1 MIKKSIFYWSPFIDH
16 VGTTISSRNS
26 ITSLKKFGKKK
37 FSVTVIN
44 VFGEWDE
51 YKDLLDEIN
60 VNIINLNLNKELP
73 IFKNRGFIFS
83 RLFYFKVFFLA
94 FIPLFKILKNKKPD
108 YLIVSLITF
117 LPLILNFLFSF
128 KTKII
133 MRISGFPKLN
143 LMRFYFWKLMFSRV
157 EWIFSPTQTTNELLK
172 KKFKNFDKK
181 FKLLRDPIFSYSDLM
196 DIKRKNKKFER
207 KNFYVSAGRLT
218 KQKNFEFLIR
228 GVSEYNK
235 INEKK
240 IKVIVIGDGEDKN
253 KLINLTKTLK
263 VQEDIQFIGFKKD
276 VFEYFLNAKALIC
289 TSLWE
294 DPGFVLIEAGIANLP
309 VISNSCKSG
318 PIEILRHEE
327 NGYLYSYNST
337 DDFLKKIKNFEFE
350 NQKNINKKIV
360 MMKKF
365 SRNFSIF
372 KFYRNFT
379 KYV

>member
-337 DDFLKKIKNFEFE
+337 DDFLKKLKNFECE

>member
-196 DIKRKNKKFER
+196 DIKRKNKKVER

-263 VQEDIQFIGFKKD
+263 VQEHIQFIGFKKD

-337 DDFLKKIKNFEFE
+337 DDFLKKLKNFECE

>member
-1 MIKKSIFYWSPFIDH
+1 VIKKSIFYWSPFIDH

-51 YKDLLDEIN
+51 YKDFLGKIN
-60 VNIINLNLNKELP
+60 VNIVNLNLKKGLP
-73 IFKNRGFIFS
+73 LFKNNGFIFS
-83 RLFYFKVFFLA
+83 RIFYFKIFFLC

-117 LPLILNFLFSF
+117 LPLTLNFFFSF

-143 LMRFYFWKLMFSRV
+143 FMRFYFWKFMFSKV
-157 EWIFSPTQTTNELLK
+157 EWIFSPTQITNELLK
-172 KKFKNFDKK
+172 KKFKNFDRK
-181 FKLLRDPIFSYSDLM
+181 FKLLRDPIFSYSDLR
-196 DIKRKNKKFER
+196 DIKRKSKKVKKE
-207 KNFYVSAGRLT
+207 NFYLSVGRLT

-235 INEKK
+235 TNEKK
-240 IKVIVIGDGEDKN
+240 IKVIVIGEGEDKN

-263 VQEDIQFIGFKKD
+263 IEEYIKFLGFKKD

-309 VISNSCKSG
+309 VISNACKSG
-318 PIEILRHEE
+318 PIEILKHKE
-327 NGYLYSYNST
+327 NGYLYLYNSM
-337 DDFLKKIKNFEFE
+337 DDFLKKIKDFECE
-350 NQKNINKKIV
+350 NPKTINQKII

-372 KFYRNFT
+372 KFYKNFT

>member
-51 YKDLLDEIN
+51 YKDFLGKIN
-60 VNIINLNLNKELP
+60 VNIVNLNLKKGLP
-73 IFKNRGFIFS
+73 LFKNNGFIFS
-83 RLFYFKVFFLA
+83 RIFYFKIFFLC

-117 LPLILNFLFSF
+117 LPLTLNFFFSF

-143 LMRFYFWKLMFSRV
+143 FMRFYFWKFMFSKV
-157 EWIFSPTQTTNELLK
+157 EWIFSPTQITNELLK
-172 KKFKNFDKK
+172 KKFKNFDRK
-181 FKLLRDPIFSYSDLM
+181 FKLLRDPIFSYSDLR
-196 DIKRKNKKFER
+196 DIKRKSKKVKKE
-207 KNFYVSAGRLT
+207 NFYLSVGRLT

-235 INEKK
+235 TNEKK
-240 IKVIVIGDGEDKN
+240 IKVIVIGEGEDKN

-263 VQEDIQFIGFKKD
+263 IEEYIKFLGFKKD

-309 VISNSCKSG
+309 VISNACKSG
-318 PIEILRHEE
+318 PIEILKHKE
-327 NGYLYSYNST
+327 NGYLYLYNSM
-337 DDFLKKIKNFEFE
+337 DDFLKKIKDFECE
-350 NQKNINKKIV
+350 NPKTINQKII

-372 KFYRNFT
+372 KFYKNFT

>member
-51 YKDLLDEIN
+51 YKDFLDKIK
-60 VNIINLNLNKELP
+60 VNIINLNLKKELP
-73 IFKNRGFIFS
+73 ILKNRGFIFS
-83 RLFYFKVFFLA
+83 RLFYFKVFFLC

-172 KKFKNFDKK
+172 KN
-181 FKLLRDPIFSYSDLM
+181 S
-196 DIKRKNKKFER
+196 
-207 KNFYVSAGRLT
+207 
-218 KQKNFEFLIR
+218 
-228 GVSEYNK
+228 K
-235 INEKK
+235 IL
-240 IKVIVIGDGEDKN
+240 IKV
-253 KLINLTKTLK
+253 
-263 VQEDIQFIGFKKD
+263 
-276 VFEYFLNAKALIC
+276 
-289 TSLWE
+289 
-294 DPGFVLIEAGIANLP
+294 
-309 VISNSCKSG
+309 
-318 PIEILRHEE
+318 
-327 NGYLYSYNST
+327 
-337 DDFLKKIKNFEFE
+337 
-350 NQKNINKKIV
+350 
-360 MMKKF
+360 
-365 SRNFSIF
+365 
-372 KFYRNFT
+372 
-379 KYV
+379 